1 MPQRWRLADASSTAY
16 KNTAYKYRYAR
27 VVLPMQEYET
37 PDSSD
42 GIRDAGESPT
52 DFVSAGWALCL
63 IGIAL
68 LLILRTI

>member
-1 MPQRWRLADASSTAY
+1 
-16 KNTAYKYRYAR
+16 
-27 VVLPMQEYET
+27 MQEHET
-37 PDSSD
+37 PNPSD
-42 GIRDAGESPT
+42 RICDVEASPT